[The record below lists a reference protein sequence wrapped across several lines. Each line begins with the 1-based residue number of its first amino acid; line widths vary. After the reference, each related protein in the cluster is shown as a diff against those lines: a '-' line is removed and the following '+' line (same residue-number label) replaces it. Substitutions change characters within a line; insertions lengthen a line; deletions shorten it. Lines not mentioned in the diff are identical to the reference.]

1 MPSLQARLY
10 STFLRLYLKRRP
22 STDAMAN
29 VAFARRRFDPPQW
42 MRVPPPRGT
51 LVREAA
57 WGEIVS
63 WQNESATRAVYF
75 LHGGGYVFGQAD
87 TYRLFTSAL
96 ARRLSARVFAMNYRL
111 APEHPYPAALEDAVS
126 GYLDTL
132 NRMQQ
137 RADQIVLAGDS
148 AGGGLV
154 LALLLK
160 LRELRVPLP
169 AAALALSPWV
179 DLACE
184 SASLTT
190 NEATDVMFY
199 ADTIRGCAPLYHQQH
214 DPRDPF
220 ISPLYGDLTGLPPL
234 LLFASESE
242 ALRDDAVR
250 LAERARACGVT
261 TELHLYQDMPHVW
274 PVFAFLPE
282 AKQALN
288 QIEEF
293 MQGVWTRA

>member
-1 MPSLQARLY
+1 MASWQASLY
-10 STFLRLYLKRRP
+10 SNFLRLYLKRRP
-22 STDAMAN
+22 LNDPAAN

-51 LVREAA
+51 LVREEA

-63 WQNESATRAVYF
+63 WQNESAERAVYF
-75 LHGGGYVFGQAD
+75 LHGGGYIFGKAD
-87 TYRLFTSAL
+87 TYRLFNSVL
-96 ARRLSARVFAMNYRL
+96 ARRLNARVFAMNYRL
-111 APEHPYPAALEDAVS
+111 APEHPYPAALEDAVQ
-126 GYLDTL
+126 GYLKLLDTTP
-132 NRMQQ
+132 Q
-137 RADQIVLAGDS
+137 RSDQIVLVGDS

-160 LRELRVPLP
+160 LRELGHRLP
-169 AAALALSPWV
+169 AAVIALSPWV

-184 SASLTT
+184 SASITT

-199 ADTIRGCAPLYHQQH
+199 ADTIRQSAPLYYQQAS
-214 DPRDPF
+214 PRDPF
-220 ISPLYGDLTGLPPL
+220 VSPLYGDLTGLPPL
-234 LLFASESE
+234 LLFASMSE

-250 LAERARACGVT
+250 FAERARAHGVK
-261 TELHLYQDMPHVW
+261 TELHLYEGMPHVW

-282 AKQALN
+282 AKQALT
-288 QIEEF
+288 QIEQF

>member
-1 MPSLQARLY
+1 
-10 STFLRLYLKRRP
+10 
-22 STDAMAN
+22 MAN
-29 VAFARRRFDPPQW
+29 VAAARRRFDPPQW
-42 MRVPPPRGT
+42 MRVPPPSGT
-51 LVREAA
+51 LVREET

-75 LHGGGYVFGQAD
+75 LHGGGYIFGKAD
-87 TYRLFTSAL
+87 TYRLFNSVL
-96 ARRLSARVFAMNYRL
+96 ARRLNARVYAANYRL
-111 APEHPYPAALEDAVS
+111 APEHPYPAALTDAVQ

-132 NRMQQ
+132 AAVHH
-137 RADQIVLAGDS
+137 RADQIVFVGDS

-160 LRELRVPLP
+160 LRELGHPLP
-169 AAALALSPWV
+169 AAAIALSPWT

-184 SASLTT
+184 SASITA

-199 ADTIRGCAPLYHQQH
+199 ADTIRGCAPHYSQQH

-242 ALRDDAVR
+242 VLRDDSVR
-250 LAERARACGVT
+250 FAERARAQGVT
-261 TELHLYQDMPHVW
+261 TELHLYAGMPHVW

-288 QIEEF
+288 QIEQF
-293 MQGVWTRA
+293 TQDVWPRA

>member
-1 MPSLQARLY
+1 
-10 STFLRLYLKRRP
+10 
-22 STDAMAN
+22 MAN
-29 VAFARRRFDPPQW
+29 VAAARRRFDPPSW
-42 MRVPPPRGT
+42 MRLPPPRGT
-51 LVREAA
+51 VIREEA

-75 LHGGGYVFGQAD
+75 LHGGGYIFGNAD
-87 TYRLFTSAL
+87 TYRLFNSVL
-96 ARRLSARVFAMNYRL
+96 ARRLNARVYAANYRL
-111 APEHPYPAALEDAVS
+111 APEHPYPAALTDAVQ

-132 NRMQQ
+132 AAVHH
-137 RADQIVLAGDS
+137 RADQILFVGDS

-160 LRELRVPLP
+160 LRELGHPLP
-169 AAALALSPWV
+169 AAAIALSPWT

-184 SASLTT
+184 SASITA

-199 ADTIRGCAPLYHQQH
+199 ADTIRGCAPHYSQQH

-242 ALRDDAVR
+242 VLRDDSVR
-250 LAERARACGVT
+250 FAERARAQGVT
-261 TELHLYQDMPHVW
+261 TELHLYAGMPHVW

-282 AKQALN
+282 AQQALK
-288 QIEEF
+288 QIEKF
-293 MQGVWTRA
+293 MQDVWPRV